1 MIYKLERL
9 GIYGKFYGLALSFLS
24 DRNQTV
30 ALNTQSS
37 NCFHIEA
44 GVPQGSI
51 LGPLL
56 FLIYINDLTE
66 ELTSVTKLLADNIPL
81 FQLCMTLKQHLYCLT
96 FNCQEG
102 CSNTVGYIP
111 WQETEFVEYINE
123 KCRANKDIVIK
134 NVVY

>member
-1 MIYKLERL
+1 MRGDLLNLPKAFDRVPHEGLMYKLERL
-9 GIYGKFYGLALSFLS
+9 EIYGKFYGLALSFLS

-56 FLIYINDLTE
+56 FLVYANDLAE
-66 ELTSVTKLLADNIPL
+66 DLFSVSKPFADDSSLLSGVHNPKQ
-81 FQLCMTLKQHLYCLT
+81 FQFL
-96 FNCQEG
+96 
-102 CSNTVGYIP
+102 
-111 WQETEFVEYINE
+111 
-123 KCRANKDIVIK
+123 
-134 NVVY
+134 

>member
-1 MIYKLERL
+1 MRGDLLNLPKAFDRVPHEGLMYKLERL
-9 GIYGKFYGLALSFLS
+9 EIYGKFYGLALSFLS

-30 ALNTQSS
+30 ALNTRSS

-81 FQLCMTLKQHLYCLT
+81 FQLCMTLKQHKLDDY
-96 FNCQEG
+96 F
-102 CSNTVGYIP
+102 
-111 WQETEFVEYINE
+111 W
-123 KCRANKDIVIK
+123 
-134 NVVY
+134 